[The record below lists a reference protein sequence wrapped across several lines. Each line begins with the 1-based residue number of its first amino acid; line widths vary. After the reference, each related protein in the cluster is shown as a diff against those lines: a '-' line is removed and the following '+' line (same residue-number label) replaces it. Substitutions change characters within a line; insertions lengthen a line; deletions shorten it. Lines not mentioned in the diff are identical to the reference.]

1 MSQLVIWPWWLRVC
15 HWLVAIGVVAL
26 WLLTY
31 VLHETGELHRFT
43 GYGLISAIFLR
54 IALSLLISSATTK
67 LKLPSKQQLRL
78 HLHHLKLRQ
87 IPVHYGHNPLGFMAV
102 YWLWFCISA
111 LAFTGW
117 LSRTD
122 LLWGEDW
129 PVDLHAYLSYLLM
142 ASVLLHICAVFLV
155 SKWSKQ
161 QLLKQMI
168 DGELHHQQ
176 DLT

>member
-1 MSQLVIWPWWLRVC
+1 M
-15 HWLVAIGVVAL
+15 
-26 WLLTY
+26 
-31 VLHETGELHRFT
+31 
-43 GYGLISAIFLR
+43 
-54 IALSLLISSATTK
+54 
-67 LKLPSKQQLRL
+67 
-78 HLHHLKLRQ
+78 
-87 IPVHYGHNPLGFMAV
+87 HYGHNPLGFIAV
-102 YWLWFCISA
+102 YWLWFFISA

-122 LLWGEDW
+122 WLWGEDW